1 MGKGADMSWEDI
13 QNEFDI
19 MNRMSCRPVGLQK
32 VPGNHIFDEDQ
43 SVKWNREQVEL
54 NNKKYQSE
62 VARLN
67 TEKNKAR
74 DSVYNLIIEKI
85 QYEVGHRLS
94 RKKAEAIWNRAY
106 EDGHSFGFYEITP
119 RKQTRPAPGLSG
131 LKWVWLTCSACST
144 LTKLAIARNTRAGTP
159 ITREHG
165 VRTREQFLCPR
176 RLKISSV

>member
-106 EDGHSFGFYEITP
+106 EDGHSFGFYESVAAY
-119 RKQTRPAPGLSG
+119 QTLLIWRLLCWEVISNARVFRDTQRSCHYGRGLI
-131 LKWVWLTCSACST
+131 LKDVSD
-144 LTKLAIARNTRAGTP
+144 
-159 ITREHG
+159 
-165 VRTREQFLCPR
+165 
-176 RLKISSV
+176 

>member
-1 MGKGADMSWEDI
+1 MSWEDI

-94 RKKAEAIWNRAY
+94 RKKAEAIWNRTY
-106 EDGHSFGFYEITP
+106 EDGHSFGFYEI
-119 RKQTRPAPGLSG
+119 RCRLSD
-131 LKWVWLTCSACST
+131 LID
-144 LTKLAIARNTRAGTP
+144 LAITLLG
-159 ITREHG
+159 G
-165 VRTREQFLCPR
+165 D
-176 RLKISSV
+176 K

>member
-19 MNRMSCRPVGLQK
+19 MNRMSCHPVGLQK

-74 DSVYNLIIEKI
+74 DNVLELIYDKI
-85 QYEVGHRLS
+85 QYEVGHRIS
-94 RKKAEAIWNRAY
+94 RKKAQAIWSYAY
-106 EDGHSFGFYEITP
+106 EKGHAFGFTSIQSE
-119 RKQTRPAPGLSG
+119 LSDIID
-131 LKWVWLTCSACST
+131 
-144 LTKLAIARNTRAGTP
+144 LAITLLG
-159 ITREHG
+159 G
-165 VRTREQFLCPR
+165 D
-176 RLKISSV
+176 K

>member
-94 RKKAEAIWNRAY
+94 LARKRKPFGIVPMRTDTLSDSMKSVAACQTLLIWRLLCWEVISNARAFRDTQRSCHY
-106 EDGHSFGFYEITP
+106 GRGLILEDVSD
-119 RKQTRPAPGLSG
+119 
-131 LKWVWLTCSACST
+131 
-144 LTKLAIARNTRAGTP
+144 
-159 ITREHG
+159 
-165 VRTREQFLCPR
+165 
-176 RLKISSV
+176 

>member
-1 MGKGADMSWEDI
+1 MGKGADMSWKDI

-62 VARLN
+62 VVRLN

-106 EDGHSFGFYEITP
+106 EDGHSFGFYEIRCRLSLIWRLLCWEVISNARAFRDTQ
-119 RKQTRPAPGLSG
+119 RSCHYGRGLILEDVSD
-131 LKWVWLTCSACST
+131 
-144 LTKLAIARNTRAGTP
+144 
-159 ITREHG
+159 
-165 VRTREQFLCPR
+165 
-176 RLKISSV
+176 

>member
-85 QYEVGHRLS
+85 QYEVGHRQPYW
-94 RKKAEAIWNRAY
+94 RTTA
-106 EDGHSFGFYEITP
+106 P
-119 RKQTRPAPGLSG
+119 RKSVT
-131 LKWVWLTCSACST
+131 W
-144 LTKLAIARNTRAGTP
+144 
-159 ITREHG
+159 
-165 VRTREQFLCPR
+165 
-176 RLKISSV
+176 SSLDCGAYQRGR

>member
-1 MGKGADMSWEDI
+1 MDMGKGADMSWEDI

-106 EDGHSFGFYEITP
+106 EDGHSFGFYS
-119 RKQTRPAPGLSG
+119 KKSVAACQTLLIWRLLCWEVISNARAFRDTQRSCHYGRGLILEDVSD
-131 LKWVWLTCSACST
+131 
-144 LTKLAIARNTRAGTP
+144 
-159 ITREHG
+159 
-165 VRTREQFLCPR
+165 
-176 RLKISSV
+176 

>member
-1 MGKGADMSWEDI
+1 MEVMRNMTIDTELFELGDI
-13 QNEFDI
+13 ISFTLTTGEKVKAKA
-19 MNRMSCRPVGLQK
+19 MSCRPVGLQK

-106 EDGHSFGFYEITP
+106 EDGHSFGFYEI
-119 RKQTRPAPGLSG
+119 RCRLSD
-131 LKWVWLTCSACST
+131 LID
-144 LTKLAIARNTRAGTP
+144 LAITLLGG
-159 ITREHG
+159 EG
-165 VRTREQFLCPR
+165 
-176 RLKISSV
+176 

>member
-54 NNKKYQSE
+54 NN
-62 VARLN
+62 
-67 TEKNKAR
+67 
-74 DSVYNLIIEKI
+74 NLIIEKI

-106 EDGHSFGFYEITP
+106 EDGHSFGFYEI
-119 RKQTRPAPGLSG
+119 RCRLSD
-131 LKWVWLTCSACST
+131 LID
-144 LTKLAIARNTRAGTP
+144 LAITLLG
-159 ITREHG
+159 G
-165 VRTREQFLCPR
+165 D
-176 RLKISSV
+176 K

>member
-19 MNRMSCRPVGLQK
+19 MNQMSCRPVGLQK

-74 DSVYNLIIEKI
+74 DFVYNLIIEKI

-106 EDGHSFGFYEITP
+106 EDGHSFGFYEI
-119 RKQTRPAPGLSG
+119 RCRLSD
-131 LKWVWLTCSACST
+131 LID
-144 LTKLAIARNTRAGTP
+144 LAIAIMGNDEMHVEGAAKATNKTVVSSRFDSSGFKKEYPDLFTEYS
-159 ITREHG
+159 RETSYKRFC
-165 VRTREQFLCPR
+165 VL
-176 RLKISSV
+176 

>member
-74 DSVYNLIIEKI
+74 DSVYNLIGIVPMRTDTLSDSMKSVAACQTLLI
-85 QYEVGHRLS
+85 WRLLCWEVIS
-94 RKKAEAIWNRAY
+94 NARAFRDTQRSCHY
-106 EDGHSFGFYEITP
+106 GRGLILEDVSD
-119 RKQTRPAPGLSG
+119 
-131 LKWVWLTCSACST
+131 
-144 LTKLAIARNTRAGTP
+144 
-159 ITREHG
+159 
-165 VRTREQFLCPR
+165 
-176 RLKISSV
+176 